1 MTVDYNE
8 YANEKREFF
17 KKHENKYKTYT
28 SPTDEYGAYARTY
41 VFNDDAVWNEKYS
54 HEEVTRSVEIT
65 DLKTWVNVTV
75 KLFKTEFWSTESSG
89 KCMYTQE

>member
-1 MTVDYNE
+1 MTVTYREHAD
-8 YANEKREFF
+8 EKREFF
-17 KKHENKYKTYT
+17 KKHGNKYKTYT
-28 SPTDEYGAYARTY
+28 SPTDEYGTYARTY
-41 VFNDDAVWNEKYS
+41 AFDDEAAWSERYS

-75 KLFKTEFWSTESSG
+75 KLFKTEFWSTESSS